1 MKAIIVREYGGPDV
15 LRLEDVAPLMPGD
28 GEVLI
33 RVRAV
38 TVNRTRDLQIAA
50 GAPHRPDA
58 LPIVPGMDPAG
69 EVALA
74 GGGVSIFKS
83 GDRVVVFSRN
93 PCGQCR
99 ECLHGDDADCGAST
113 QIGIDRWGGYSEF
126 IVAPAINVFPAPENL
141 SFAET
146 AAIMRHYPTALQL
159 LANKARIKPGQWV
172 LVMGAAGGLGSC
184 GVRAAI
190 AMGARVI
197 AGAGA
202 DDRVDFA
209 QLLGAEAGVNYR
221 TKDLTAEVMRI
232 TDGAG
237 VDVVFENISDPTT
250 WPAAF
255 ASLRHGGTLVTA
267 GAHGG
272 GDVTLDAKLLYHR
285 RIRILGAAGS
295 NTENVLAA
303 LEGAGAGLFRM
314 EIEDILP
321 LERLQEAYARLEN
334 RDVRGKII
342 IDPGLDG

>member
-1 MKAIIVREYGGPDV
+1 
-15 LRLEDVAPLMPGD
+15 LRLENVAPLMPGD

-50 GAPHRPDA
+50 GAPHRPYA

-83 GDRVVVFSRN
+83 GDRVVVFSRT
-93 PCGQCR
+93 PCRQCR
-99 ECLHGDDADCGAST
+99 ECVDGDEADCGASS
-113 QIGIDRWGGYSEF
+113 QIGIDRWGGYSEY
-126 IVAPAINVFPAPENL
+126 IIAPAINVFPAPENL
-141 SFAET
+141 SFAE
-146 AAIMRHYPTALQL
+146 AAAVMRHYPTALQL
-159 LANKARIKPGQWV
+159 LVNKAQVKPGQWV
-172 LVMGAAGGLGSC
+172 LVMGASGGLGSC

-209 QLLGAEAGVNYR
+209 QLLGAEAGINYR
-221 TKDLTAEVMRI
+221 TRDLTAEVMRI
-232 TDGAG
+232 TDGVG

-255 ASLRHGGTLVTA
+255 ASLRHGGTLVTT

-272 GDVTLDAKLLYHR
+272 GGVTLDAKLLYHR
-285 RIRILGAAGS
+285 RIRILGAAGA
-295 NTENVLAA
+295 NIENVLAA
-303 LEGAGAGLFRM
+303 LEGAEAGHFRM

-321 LERLQEAYARLEN
+321 LEQLHEAHARLEN

-342 IDPGLDG
+342 IDPGL

>member
-1 MKAIIVREYGGPDV
+1 M
-15 LRLEDVAPLMPGD
+15 
-28 GEVLI
+28 
-33 RVRAV
+33 
-38 TVNRTRDLQIAA
+38 T
-50 GAPHRPDA
+50 
-58 LPIVPGMDPAG
+58 
-69 EVALA
+69 
-74 GGGVSIFKS
+74 
-83 GDRVVVFSRN
+83 
-93 PCGQCR
+93 
-99 ECLHGDDADCGAST
+99 
-113 QIGIDRWGGYSEF
+113 
-126 IVAPAINVFPAPENL
+126 
-141 SFAET
+141 
-146 AAIMRHYPTALQL
+146 
-159 LANKARIKPGQWV
+159 
-172 LVMGAAGGLGSC
+172 GAAGGLGSC

-209 QLLGAEAGVNYR
+209 QLLGAAAGVNYR

-285 RIRILGAAGS
+285 RFRILGAAGS

-342 IDPGLDG
+342 IAPGLDG